1 MSVRTPVDREGSFL
15 LQVGRQILRIVVVTP
30 SDVFVTPI
38 PSQAGTGWIIMQNKG
53 QVDVVHHLRESALS
67 RAREVAAAL
76 RGRVFVFED
85 ERLKEDDSR

>member
-1 MSVRTPVDREGSFL
+1 MSVRSQVEREGSFL

-38 PSQAGTGWIIMQNKG
+38 PIQTGTAWIIMQNKG
-53 QVDVVHHLRESALS
+53 QVDVVHQSREGALG
-67 RAREVAAAL
+67 RAREVAWAS

-85 ERLKEDDSR
+85 ERLKEDGSG